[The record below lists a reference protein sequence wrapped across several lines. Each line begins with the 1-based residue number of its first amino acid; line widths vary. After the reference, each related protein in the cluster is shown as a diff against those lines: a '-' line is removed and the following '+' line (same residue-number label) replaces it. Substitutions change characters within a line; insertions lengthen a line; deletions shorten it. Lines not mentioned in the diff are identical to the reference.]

1 MSHSFIDTFYIRV
14 YVLYIPLRVNSK
26 SSCSLEEIF
35 MEWTIQELADKVGV
49 TSHTLRYY
57 EKIGL
62 LRNIRRN
69 ENGVRVYTEYD
80 LSWLELIRCLRNT
93 GMPIEGIRQIVE
105 LSMQGDHTIPA
116 RKQILREHRRKV
128 EQQMEELKNYLDK
141 IDGKL
146 KWYSEQMPD

>member
-1 MSHSFIDTFYIRV
+1 
-14 YVLYIPLRVNSK
+14 
-26 SSCSLEEIF
+26 